1 MINESLCATNF
12 LSWYNLQ
19 VSPEVFFWWKI
30 VKLDSTILLIFIE
43 QEEFEILCFVFY
55 RIWEL
60 DARVSKHPE
69 NQLQSIVYIVKQNKK
84 VQVQSNLV
92 VHK

>member
-1 MINESLCATNF
+1 MKFN
-12 LSWYNLQ
+12 
-19 VSPEVFFWWKI
+19 VF
-30 VKLDSTILLIFIE
+30 VY
-43 QEEFEILCFVFY
+43 Y